1 MIGTSSARGQKARAA
16 MAVGAALACLPLAGR
31 AQSGADDSTGTGMAT
46 ASIATGIPQ
55 PLHERPGDPRQGR
68 AIVASRQRGLCLLCH
83 RAPIPEERFQGDIG
97 PDLAGAGDRW
107 TSAQLRLRLAD
118 PQRLNPGSL
127 MPSYFR
133 TDHLRQVAPAW
144 RGRTV
149 LAADEIED
157 VIAYLASLRS
167 TTSAEAAR

>member
-1 MIGTSSARGQKARAA
+1 

-46 ASIATGIPQ
+46 ASIATGIPS
-55 PLHERPGDPRQGR
+55 PCMNAPATHGR
-68 AIVASRQRGLCLLCH
+68 AARSWPVGARGLCLLCH

-127 MPSYFR
+127 MRPISEPITCARSRRPGAGAPSWQPTRSR
-133 TDHLRQVAPAW
+133 T
-144 RGRTV
+144 
-149 LAADEIED
+149 
-157 VIAYLASLRS
+157 
-167 TTSAEAAR
+167 

>member
-1 MIGTSSARGQKARAA
+1 MIGPRSPRGRMARAA
-16 MAVGAALACLPLAGR
+16 LAVGAALACAPLAGR
-31 AQSGADDSTGTGMAT
+31 TQGGAGTGLDT
-46 ASIATGIPQ
+46 ATGIAQ
-55 PLHERPGDPRQGR
+55 PLHERPGDPRRGR
-68 AIVASRQRGLCLLCH
+68 AIVASRQLGLCLLCH

-107 TSAQLRLRLAD
+107 TRAQLRLRLVD

-144 RGRTV
+144 RERTL

-157 VIAYLASLRS
+157 VIAYLASLRGAA
-167 TTSAEAAR
+167 SAETAR

>member
-1 MIGTSSARGQKARAA
+1 MIGARSPRGRMARAA
-16 MAVGAALACLPLAGR
+16 LAVGAALACAPLAGR
-31 AQSGADDSTGTGMAT
+31 AQGGAGAGFDT
-46 ASIATGIPQ
+46 ATGIAQ
-55 PLHERPGDPRQGR
+55 PLHERPGDPRRGR
-68 AIVASRQRGLCLLCH
+68 TIVASRQLGLCLLCH

-133 TDHLRQVAPAW
+133 TDHLRQVAPTW

-157 VIAYLASLRS
+157 VIAYLAGLRS
-167 TTSAEAAR
+167 AASAEAAR